1 MCLHQ
6 SCDCIGPNTANIFLF
21 SADASGNVLHNDG
34 GAPLQL
40 DGPIVL
46 CGRSDNDTLR
56 GYNGRL
62 TQLAL
67 FDTALSPLQVFYIYK
82 QVLPWRS

>member
-1 MCLHQ
+1 M
-6 SCDCIGPNTANIFLF
+6 
-21 SADASGNVLHNDG
+21 
-34 GAPLQL
+34 QL

-62 TQLAL
+62 TQLAI
-67 FDTALSPLQVFYIYK
+67 FDTALSPLQVFYMYK
-82 QVLPWRS
+82 QVWEFVTLSMQPCMMIVRS

>member
-1 MCLHQ
+1 ML
-6 SCDCIGPNTANIFLF
+6 
-21 SADASGNVLHNDG
+21 
-34 GAPLQL
+34 L

-62 TQLAL
+62 TQLAI

-82 QVLPWRS
+82 QASFHHFKKTFACI